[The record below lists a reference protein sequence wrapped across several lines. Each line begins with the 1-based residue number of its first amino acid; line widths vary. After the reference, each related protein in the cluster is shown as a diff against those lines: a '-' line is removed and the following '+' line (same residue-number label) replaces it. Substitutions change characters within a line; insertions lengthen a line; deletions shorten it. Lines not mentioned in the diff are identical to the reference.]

1 MSSLRSVLDMQ
12 MHAHASRIGR
22 ARLGVVSAVDPSA
35 GLVKVRLQP
44 ENTETGWICDT
55 AIAVGST
62 VCYAPSEL
70 GSHVLVETVQ
80 GDGDNYIVI
89 TRIFDAVSMPPTF
102 SALGDAVLQAGQFG
116 VKIAD
121 TEIVVSES
129 GVTVVGP
136 LIIRGDVSVQGTINA
151 QGDISTS
158 GVSLEQHIHR
168 GVQSGSSVSG
178 TPVSG

>member
-1 MSSLRSVLDMQ
+1 
-12 MHAHASRIGR
+12 
-22 ARLGVVSAVDPSA
+22 
-35 GLVKVRLQP
+35 
-44 ENTETGWICDT
+44 
-55 AIAVGST
+55 
-62 VCYAPSEL
+62 
-70 GSHVLVETVQ
+70 
-80 GDGDNYIVI
+80 
-89 TRIFDAVSMPPTF
+89 MPPTF